1 MKRKLILIIPVIINL
16 IAISCKDNG
25 VSSSS
30 GIKTPRE
37 MTWTSIT
44 LTSPDSTSSQL
55 LPENLVAFSPTDMW
69 LVCWCDVARGLL
81 WHYNADGWKES
92 NIFGDVGGMR
102 VNDVAGRSSYDLWAA
117 GYSGKNIF
125 LGHYNGSKWTR
136 EDNMGI
142 DGEILDMCK
151 DDEGNIWACGR
162 NGVILKYSDNKW
174 VADTIKI
181 AFQSSTEYFLKS
193 VEYYNDKIFVLASTQ
208 NTSTLIEKYYYLYGD
223 IKNWTLADSIVL
235 DSPSAVIKWGYRGL
249 YSINFGNLYS
259 YGLSGIWIYE
269 GKTWSKELDVDGS
282 INGIYGNNKNYL
294 IGAGDFQNIFFS
306 DGNNWND
313 IKDLFSITDVTFV
326 FKNAWTNGYETIIVG
341 YGTVD
346 GLQKT
351 IIWRGK

>member
-1 MKRKLILIIPVIINL
+1 MKRKLILIISILVIL
-16 IAISCKDNG
+16 IANSCKDNG

-37 MTWTSIT
+37 MTWTSVT

-55 LPENLVAFSPTDMW
+55 LPENLLAFSPTDMW

-92 NIFGDVGGMR
+92 NIFADVGGMR
-102 VNDVAGRSSYDLWAA
+102 VNDVAGSSSYDLWAA

-142 DGEILDMCK
+142 EGEILDMCK

-162 NGVILKYSDNKW
+162 NGVILKYTDSKWISDTLQLTTSSQIQYYLQSIQGLNIITLL
-174 VADTIKI
+174 ATTINNI
-181 AFQSSTEYFLKS
+181 TLKQ
-193 VEYYNDKIFVLASTQ
+193 I
-208 NTSTLIEKYYYLYGD
+208 YYYLRGD
-223 IKNWTLADSIVL
+223 WQNFSIV
-235 DSPSAVIKWGYRGL
+235 DSMRIGIDNKKWGYRGL
-249 YSINFGNLYS
+249 YITSSDQLYS
-259 YGLSGIWIYE
+259 YGQGGVWSYTSGSWNNLL
-269 GKTWSKELDVDGS
+269 TVDGTVKGLSCVDNNYMVAVGDYNKLLFYNGSSWES
-282 INGIYGNNKNYL
+282 I
-294 IGAGDFQNIFFS
+294 S
-306 DGNNWND
+306 
-313 IKDLFSITDVTFV
+313 DLFPTDDSTFV
-326 FKNAWTNGYETIIVG
+326 FSNVWTNGYETIIVG

-351 IIWRGK
+351 IIWHGK